1 MMTILALFFKNYWR
15 HLVVL
20 AAVAIVGLFINNQIT
35 AYGER
40 QYNKGKAASDA
51 AWTAEWNARV
61 EKHNGAVDKLK
72 EDSKKAKEDL
82 EQEAKQREARLN
94 KIIED
99 LKKRNPN
106 RSDWIPGKGTVCT
119 EPTNP
124 SKPGTPTVEPASKP
138 LYDPAD
144 GLLTVPLGVTFVDTW
159 NKITIEGFNNKP
171 PTVLE
176 TPVHIN

>member
-1 MMTILALFFKNYWR
+1 MAT
-15 HLVVL
+15 
-20 AAVAIVGLFINNQIT
+20 AANT
-35 AYGER
+35 TKWR
-40 QYNKGKAASDA
+40 QYTKGKAASDA

-61 EKHNGAVDKLK
+61 EKHNEAVDKLK
-72 EDSKKAKEDL
+72 EDSKKAKEALQD
-82 EQEAKQREARLN
+82 EAKQREAQLN

-119 EPTNP
+119 EPVNP
-124 SKPGTPTVEPASKP
+124 GKPGTPTEPASKP
-138 LYDPAD
+138 LYDPTD

-159 NKITIEGFNNKP
+159 NKITLEGFINSKP
-171 PTVLE
+171 STVLE